1 MKHPVEAQVI
11 DMTLP
16 RSKRPMVGL
25 DIEEWRTSM
34 NLSKFKSQYALGFRN
49 INHYNRI
56 AEGGLLPI
64 DLELLIRLYEES
76 PQAIGWDKY
85 TIKQLFELM
94 YGEDLKQF
102 EGTRF
107 ETYALVDLGTR
118 FTRIFGRSPS
128 RKYQWLK
135 EDSTTNANDL
145 KTYAVMECI
154 LAKLHQLPNPKE
166 VLERQAKKVWKLR
179 GHDLDIENPIPTL
192 ANPPTRQKTGR
203 KSKQDEINKE
213 RALQGLPPLPVRRKL
228 KEFDADK
235 VVAAAFST
243 AVKKAASKKATA
255 KKPRAAAPRAKGQG
269 AVNPLKKPAA
279 KPAKTVAQS
288 KVRVTGKSR

>member
-25 DIEEWRTSM
+25 DIEEWRTSLD
-34 NLSKFKSQYALGFRN
+34 LSKFKSQYALGFRN

-56 AEGGLLPI
+56 AEGGLLSI

-76 PQAIGWDKY
+76 PKAIGWEKY

-128 RKYQWLK
+128 RKYQWLR
-135 EDSTTNANDL
+135 EDSTTNSNDL

-154 LAKLHQLPNPKE
+154 LAKLYQLPNPKE
-166 VLERQAKKVWKLR
+166 VLERVAKKVWKLR

-192 ANPPTRQKTGR
+192 TNPPTRQKTGR
-203 KSKQDEINKE
+203 KSKHEEINKE
-213 RALQGLPPLPVRRKL
+213 RALKGLPPLPARRSAKD
-228 KEFDADK
+228 KEFDAEQ
-235 VVAAAFST
+235 VVAAAFSS
-243 AVKKAASKKATA
+243 AVKTAKKRAPKKATA
-255 KKPRAAAPRAKGQG
+255 NPSKTASPRVKAPAKAAT
-269 AVNPLKKPAA
+269 LDKPAA
-279 KPAKTVAQS
+279 KLKRASGKT
-288 KVRVTGKSR
+288 R